1 MDRTT
6 RRARSD
12 AAKSARR
19 TEIILAATARLAAHG
34 LHDVSMQDI
43 ANDCGLTK
51 TALYTYFSTREELF
65 LAVYRRLLRDWMT
78 DFNRSLLV
86 AGHPLPRVTFDR
98 LFVTSFAARPLLGH
112 LTNHLTATLVPNLT
126 ATTIDSLKSETSDQL
141 AGLRALLQHY
151 GYTDADDTNGTGD
164 LARAY
169 HTILVG
175 AAQIADWPISATSLN
190 SRPAPKTDHADFAAK
205 CLVALA
211 CLR

>member
-6 RRARSD
+6 KRARSD

-19 TEIILAATARLAAHG
+19 TEIILAAMARLAAHG

-51 TALYTYFSTREELF
+51 PALYTYFTTREELF

-86 AGHPLPRVTFDR
+86 AGHPLPRMTFDR

-126 ATTIDSLKSETSDQL
+126 AATIDSLKVETSDQL

-151 GYTDADDTNGTGD
+151 GYADETDGAGD

-175 AAQIADWPISATSLN
+175 AAQIADWPSNARSLN
-190 SRPAPKTDHADFAAK
+190 RPPTAKTDHAGFTAN
-205 CLVALA
+205 CLAALA

>member
-1 MDRTT
+1 MPMDRTT
-6 RRARSD
+6 KRARSD

-19 TEIILAATARLAAHG
+19 SEIILAAMARLAAHG
-34 LHDVSMQDI
+34 LYDVSMQDI
-43 ANDCGLTK
+43 ANDCALTK
-51 TALYTYFSTREELF
+51 PALYTYFTTREELF
-65 LAVYRRLLRDWMT
+65 LAVYRRLLRAWMT

-126 ATTIDSLKSETSDQL
+126 AATIDNLRAETSDQL

-151 GYTDADDTNGTGD
+151 GYADDTDAAGD

-175 AAQIADWPISATSLN
+175 AAQIADWPPNPTSMN
-190 SRPAPKTDHADFAAK
+190 RPPAAKADHAAFMAN
-205 CLVALA
+205 CLAALA